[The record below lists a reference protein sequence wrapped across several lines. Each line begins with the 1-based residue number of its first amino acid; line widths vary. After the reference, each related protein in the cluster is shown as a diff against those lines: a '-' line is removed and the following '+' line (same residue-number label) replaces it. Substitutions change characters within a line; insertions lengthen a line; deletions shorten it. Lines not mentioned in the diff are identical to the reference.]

1 MLFKL
6 KASSIISF
14 EAFLGHAL
22 FALCYE
28 IHFYLEAS
36 RGITIKNKKTKT
48 NKAIGKC
55 RQKLCYKWLLEAVE
69 GPPDLSMT
77 KAFRVMSPT

>member
-36 RGITIKNKKTKT
+36 RGITIKKKK
-48 NKAIGKC
+48 
-55 RQKLCYKWLLEAVE
+55 QKQIKL
-69 GPPDLSMT
+69 
-77 KAFRVMSPT
+77 